1 MKFQKCLFS
10 QTCGKEPTDT
20 FNAFKLGKAVDG
32 TKVKALVFYI
42 KDKKEIVL
50 EKTLGT
56 KGGCEDANWKELQE
70 YVGDEPRYIVRNAY
84 FFSMFLIFFVLN
96 DSFFRFQLHH
106 NYLNIVILNF
116 QLSHFEFCLCVQLY
130 DMCYNTDDG
139 RPQAKIVFIF
149 WSPDS
154 GPVMKKMLYA
164 SSKAAIVTS
173 FSGIAKEYQA
183 NDQDDLDKDEV
194 IKKCKS

>member
-1 MKFQKCLFS
+1 MS
-10 QTCGKEPTDT
+10 SGVVCGKEPTDT

-70 YVGDEPRYIVRNAY
+70 YVGDEPRYI
-84 FFSMFLIFFVLN
+84 
-96 DSFFRFQLHH
+96 
-106 NYLNIVILNF
+106 
-116 QLSHFEFCLCVQLY
+116 LY